1 MKRLSGRAG
10 PALALALALVFL
22 AAPALV
28 GEAVILSL
36 SKYDGLS

>member
-10 PALALALALVFL
+10 PALALALVFL